1 MFSKDDI
8 KLKYIIGTYKDN
20 PSYPT
25 IEDFEYLVKNW
36 YWNEGGKNFIHV
48 YRGIPETEKGNLV
61 FTDTVL
67 KEKLENN
74 EETTE
79 RLLDLLSNS
88 GKIKLYKAT
97 KFTNY
102 YEVFP

>member
-25 IEDFEYLVKNW
+25 IEDFEYIVKNW
-36 YWNEGGKNFIHV
+36 YWNEGGKNFIHE
-48 YRGIPETEKGNLV
+48 YRGLSETQGGNLV

-67 KEKLENN
+67 REKLDNN
-74 EETTE
+74 EEVAKN
-79 RLLDLLSNS
+79 LLDLLIADR
-88 GKIKLYKAT
+88 KINLIKAT

-102 YEVFP
+102 YELIS